1 MRKPKTKKKK
11 SLSPKQKALMRLLA
25 QGSDRKTAALL
36 AGYSPKNP
44 DQSAYQA
51 LKHLGNSFP
60 ELLDKHGLTDSHL
73 IQKYLKP
80 LLKTRRTKHFAHN
93 GMVKSVRHYADN
105 DTRIAALDMTFR
117 LKGTYAPLKTQNASR
132 AVDVIVVDI
141 PRPIHTPDDDDA
153 EIVPPPASNNG

>member
-1 MRKPKTKKKK
+1 MPNSKTKKKK
-11 SLSPKQKALMRLLA
+11 SLSPKQKVLMRLLA

-80 LLKTRRTKHFAHN
+80 LLKARRTKHFAHN
-93 GMVKSVRHYADN
+93 GRIKSTRHNADN
-105 DTRIAALDMTFR
+105 ETRLAALDMAFR
-117 LKGTYAPLKTQNASR
+117 LKGSFAPLKTQTENRS
-132 AVDVIVVDI
+132 VDVIVVDL
-141 PRPIHTPDDDDA
+141 PRPIHLPDDDS
-153 EIVPPPASNNG
+153 EVGQK

>member
-1 MRKPKTKKKK
+1 MREPKTKKKK

-73 IQKYLKP
+73 IQKHLKP
-80 LLKTRRTKHFAHN
+80 LLKARRTKHFAHN
-93 GMVKSVRHYADN
+93 GKVKSVRYYADN
-105 DTRIAALDMTFR
+105 DTRIAALEMAFR
-117 LKGTYAPLKTQNASR
+117 LKGSYAPTKTQNESR
-132 AVDVIVVDI
+132 SVDVIVVDI
-141 PRPIHTPDDDDA
+141 PRPIHLPDDD
-153 EIVPPPASNNG
+153 EKES

>member
-1 MRKPKTKKKK
+1 MPNSKTKKKK

-73 IQKYLKP
+73 IQKHLKP
-80 LLKTRRTKHFAHN
+80 LLKARRTKHFAHN
-93 GMVKSVRHYADN
+93 GQVKSTRHYADH
-105 DTRIAALDMTFR
+105 DTRLAALDMAFR
-117 LKGTYAPLKTQNASR
+117 LKGSFAPVKSQNESR
-132 AVDVIVVDI
+132 SVDVIVVDL
-141 PRPIHTPDDDDA
+141 PRPIHLPD
-153 EIVPPPASNNG
+153 EEEKPE

>member
-1 MRKPKTKKKK
+1 MPKSQTRKKK
-11 SLSPKQKALMRLLA
+11 SLSPKQRALMRLLA

-73 IQKYLKP
+73 IEKYLKP
-80 LLKTRRTKHFAHN
+80 LLKARRTKHFAHN
-93 GMVKSVRHYADN
+93 GKVRSVRHYADN
-105 DTRIAALDMTFR
+105 DTRIAALDMTLR
-117 LKGTYAPLKTQNASR
+117 LKGNYAPTKTEANSKH
-132 AVDVIVVDI
+132 VDVIVVDI
-141 PRPIHTPDDDDA
+141 PRPIHVPDDD
-153 EIVPPPASNNG
+153 ENPE